1 MRIRF
6 HDVIGVNDHYAA
18 GLGEVD
24 FEKVAAYLP
33 EGVFRTC
40 EYQGFNSPGQIKA
53 DLKLLGQSG
62 CIKPVKE
69 IK

>member
-1 MRIRF
+1 
-6 HDVIGVNDHYAA
+6 
-18 GLGEVD
+18 VD

-53 DLKLLGQSG
+53 GLKLLGQSG